1 MVELAA
7 VKSRPRPLLPGGVA
21 STRRS
26 IRRRGGFMGIGFAA
40 ALWLVG
46 VVVKMV
52 LSGTIGGALSFV
64 CLVMALPVMPILGM
78 PASGGNTRLLIA
90 IGSSA
95 AIWWVLGQ
103 VVAGRVTKK
112 PVVGW
117 REWVRE
123 FVIVGLGLWI
133 GAAGGL
139 LLGALLLGAF

>member
-1 MVELAA
+1 M
-7 VKSRPRPLLPGGVA
+7 PGGVA
-21 STRRS
+21 ATRRS
-26 IRRRGGFMGIGFAA
+26 IRRRGGVIGIGFAV
-40 ALWLVG
+40 ALWLAGAVL
-46 VVVKMV
+46 KMV

-90 IGSSA
+90 IASSA